1 MSSSTEP
8 QNGSVRGRPR
18 SATVNLRIEP
28 RTRDLIDAA
37 AEAVGK
43 SRTEF
48 MVESARRNAIDVLID
63 QRLFVL
69 ENWDFD
75 AFVEALDKAPP
86 AGTKLKALMA
96 RRPPW
101 RS

>member
-1 MSSSTEP
+1 MSSSTETL
-8 QNGSVRGRPR
+8 NTRSRAR

-28 RTRDLIDAA
+28 KTRALIDAA

-48 MVESARRNAIDVLID
+48 MVESARRDAIDVLID

-69 ENWDFD
+69 ENRDFD

-86 AGTKLKALMA
+86 AGAKLKALMA